1 MFELYTRRFNSITR
15 QELVTSTNTACSHG
29 SSYHL
34 RIVLDLICFT
44 HPPIRDF
51 PPTHEETTH
60 KTFPSVQKLPN
71 QAMALL
77 TSLQTPSDL
86 CISAIKNNL
95 PLIQNEIYKCR
106 KIKCSGTCIGP
117 PQKM

>member
-1 MFELYTRRFNSITR
+1 MEPW
-15 QELVTSTNTACSHG
+15 

-34 RIVLDLICFT
+34 LIVLDLICIT

-60 KTFPSVQKLPN
+60 ETFPSVQKLPN

-77 TSLQTPSDL
+77 TSLQTPPDF
-86 CISAIKNNL
+86 CIRAIKNNL

-106 KIKCSGTCIGP
+106 KIKCSGYMYRAVTENVRTADRQLRYP
-117 PQKM
+117 VPLKSVPRA